1 MNLGRIFFFILL
13 VFSLNV
19 VAADDASR
27 LEAAKKALQSSDEI
41 EQFRGYNECKTIYL
55 RANLNKNTDLARD
68 ALSGIVKG
76 GEVLGIDVAKY
87 KTELA
92 KLQPAT
98 KPTVIASP
106 AVTTTAPIVK
116 QTEVLQK
123 QLIFPKEYLKT
134 PAVQPKEAANNFLTP
149 TSAQLFNTTEST
161 KTAAEAPSP
170 KQHRLLDAKF
180 KDTGLELLFDTP
192 IETKEIHLSKI
203 IESDKQR
210 FRYIIDF
217 ESGKL
222 VKDKLLENNNIGKLR
237 LGQYD
242 AKTLR
247 LVIEHSQAIAV
258 KPVASGKS
266 VFIDLS
272 LQPAAKEPTAK
283 PAAVVQ
289 QTPPSDLPP
298 LPPLLGAFP
307 PATITTLPPITNV
320 TPRDRSKKV
329 IVIDPGHGGKDSG
342 ATGNG
347 YMEKNIVL
355 EIGLELSEQLKA
367 MGYTVYMTRSTDV
380 FIELKDRTKFA
391 NDKMADLFLSIHAN
405 AIPKGADANA
415 AYGIETYFLSPGR
428 SERAMRVAAL
438 ENSEDMGAMGEFGK
452 LSFLNVLNTEKIIA
466 SNKLAIDIQ
475 KGVLNN
481 LRKQFPNVKD
491 NGARE
496 APFWVLVGAQ
506 MPAILLE
513 TGYISNPDESARIAD
528 HKYQKW
534 MVEGMIDGV
543 KHYFANNP

>member
-1 MNLGRIFFFILL
+1 MKLGQIFFL
-13 VFSLNV
+13 VLVLFSLNV
-19 VAADDASR
+19 IAADDASR
-27 LEAAKKALQSSDEI
+27 LDAAKKALQSNDEI

-68 ALSGIVKG
+68 ALIGIVKG
-76 GEVLGIDVAKY
+76 GETLGIDVSKY

-92 KLQPAT
+92 KLQPAIST
-98 KPTVIASP
+98 P
-106 AVTTTAPIVK
+106 AAPIVTTPPAASK
-116 QTEVLQK
+116 SLETLQK
-123 QLIFPKEYLKT
+123 PLVFPKEYMKV
-134 PAVQPKEAANNFLTP
+134 PAVQTKETQNTFLAP
-149 TSAQLFNTTEST
+149 TTGVQLLKLAEPIKVSAESET
-161 KTAAEAPSP
+161 KR
-170 KQHRLLDAKF
+170 HRLIDTKW
-180 KDTGLELLFDTP
+180 KDTGLELIFDTS
-192 IETKEIHLSKI
+192 INANEIHLSKI

-210 FRYIIDF
+210 FRYIIDID
-217 ESGKL
+217 SATLPQTKI
-222 VKDKLLENNNIGKLR
+222 LEHKKINQIR
-237 LGQYD
+237 MAQYD
-242 AKTLR
+242 SKTLR
-247 LVIEHSQAIAV
+247 MVIEHNQALGI
-258 KPVASGKS
+258 KPVATGFS

-272 LQPAAKEPTAK
+272 LQAVIKEQSSISSPPVALLKPPAPE
-283 PAAVVQ
+283 
-289 QTPPSDLPP
+289 LPP
-298 LPPLLGAFP
+298 LIEALPPLV
-307 PATITTLPPITNV
+307 NV
-320 TPRDRSKKV
+320 TRKDRSRKV

-355 EIGLELSEQLKA
+355 QIGLELEEALKA
-367 MGYTVYMTRSTDV
+367 IGYTVYMTRSTDV

-405 AIPKGADANA
+405 AIPKGSDPNA

-438 ENSEDMGAMGEFGK
+438 ENSEDMGEMGEFGK

-528 HKYQKW
+528 SKYQKW

>member
-1 MNLGRIFFFILL
+1 MNLGRIFFFILVVL
-13 VFSLNV
+13 SLSV
-19 VAADDASR
+19 IAADDVSR
-27 LEAAKKALQSSDEI
+27 LDAAKKALQSGDEI

-76 GEVLGIDVAKY
+76 GEALGIDVTKY
-87 KTELA
+87 KAELT
-92 KLQPAT
+92 KLQPA
-98 KPTVIASP
+98 PFVAAAP
-106 AVTTTAPIVK
+106 AVKPVETA
-116 QTEVLQK
+116 QK
-123 QLIFPKEYLKT
+123 PLIFPKEYLKA
-134 PAVQPKEAANNFLTP
+134 PAAQPKEAGNTFLAP
-149 TSAQLFNTTEST
+149 TSAQLFDLKEPV
-161 KTAAEAPSP
+161 KAPSESP
-170 KQHRLLDAKF
+170 LVKQHRLLDAKW
-180 KDTGLELLFDTP
+180 KNTGLELLFDTP
-192 IETKEIHLSKI
+192 IDAKEIRLSKI

-210 FRYIIDF
+210 FRYIIDID
-217 ESGKL
+217 SGKL
-222 VKDKLLENNNIGKLR
+222 PFEKSLEHKNVDKLR

-242 AKTLR
+242 SKTLR

-258 KPVASGKS
+258 KPVSSGSS

-272 LQPAAKEPTAK
+272 LQALAKESSTK
-283 PAAVVQ
+283 PIPVSQAPAL
-289 QTPPSDLPP
+289 DLPP

-307 PATITTLPPITNV
+307 PSIMTLPPLTNV

-342 ATGNG
+342 AIGNG

-355 EIGLELSEQLKA
+355 DISLELSEQLKA
-367 MGYTVYMTRSTDV
+367 MGYTVYMTRSSDV

-391 NDKMADLFLSIHAN
+391 NDKTADLFLSIHAN

-415 AYGIETYFLSPGR
+415 AYGLETYYLSPGR

-438 ENSEDMGAMGEFGK
+438 ENSEDMGEMGAFGK

-528 HKYQKW
+528 GKYQKW
-534 MVEGMIDGV
+534 MVEGMIDGI

>member
-1 MNLGRIFFFILL
+1 LGQIFFLII
-13 VFSLNV
+13 VFLTITIH
-19 VAADDASR
+19 AADDVSR
-27 LEAAKKALQSSDEI
+27 LEAAKKALESRDEI

-76 GEVLGIDVAKY
+76 GEALGIDVSKY
-87 KTELA
+87 KGELA
-92 KLQPAT
+92 KLQPQVAPLIVSSAPAIKSSESSQ
-98 KPTVIASP
+98 KPLV
-106 AVTTTAPIVK
+106 
-116 QTEVLQK
+116 
-123 QLIFPKEYLKT
+123 FPKEYLK
-134 PAVQPKEAANNFLTP
+134 APKTETKEPFLTP
-149 TSAQLFNTTEST
+149 SSTQLFKLAEPLKTTTEKEST
-161 KTAAEAPSP
+161 
-170 KQHRLLDAKF
+170 KQHRLVDMKW
-180 KDTGLELLFDTP
+180 KNSGLELFFDTP
-192 IETKEIHLSKI
+192 LETNELHLSKI
-203 IESDKQR
+203 IESEKQR
-210 FRYIIDF
+210 FRYIIDIDG
-217 ESGKL
+217 GKL
-222 VKDKLLENNNIGKLR
+222 LQEKAIENKNINKIR
-237 LGQYD
+237 LGQYN
-242 AKTLR
+242 ANTLR

-258 KPVASGKS
+258 KPVANGVS

-272 LQPAAKEPTAK
+272 LQSLTKEPSPVKA
-283 PAAVVQ
+283 PIVV
-289 QTPPSDLPP
+289 PPQVQDLPP
-298 LPPLLGAFP
+298 LPPLLGSLA
-307 PATITTLPPITNV
+307 TLPPITNV

-347 YMEKNIVL
+347 YMEKEIVL
-355 EIGLELSEQLKA
+355 QIGLELYEQLKA

-438 ENSEDMGAMGEFGK
+438 ENSEDMGEMGAFGK

-513 TGYISNPDESARIAD
+513 TGYISNPEESARIAD
-528 HKYQKW
+528 AKYQKW
-534 MVEGMIDGV
+534 MVDGMIDGV

>member
-1 MNLGRIFFFILL
+1 LNLGRIFFFILVVL
-13 VFSLNV
+13 SLDTI
-19 VAADDASR
+19 AADDLSR

-68 ALSGIVKG
+68 ALSGIIKG
-76 GEVLGIDVAKY
+76 GDVLGIDVAKY

-92 KLQPAT
+92 KLQPAPAAS
-98 KPTVIASP
+98 KPITVEPVVAAAS
-106 AVTTTAPIVK
+106 IVK
-116 QTEVLQK
+116 PEAPQK

-134 PAVQPKEAANNFLTP
+134 PSAQPKEAGSSFLTP
-149 TSAQLFNTTEST
+149 SSAQLFNLTEPI
-161 KTAAEAPSP
+161 KAPAEAPAV
-170 KQHRLLDAKF
+170 KHHRLLDAKF
-180 KDTGLELLFDTP
+180 KDAGLELIFDTP
-192 IETKEIHLSKI
+192 IETKEVHLSKI
-203 IESDKQR
+203 IESEKQR
-210 FRYIIDF
+210 FRYIIDID
-217 ESGKL
+217 SGKL
-222 VKDKLLENNNIGKLR
+222 SQEKVLEHKNINKLR

-258 KPVASGKS
+258 KPVASGSS

-272 LQPAAKEPTAK
+272 LQGLTKEPSAK
-283 PAAVVQ
+283 PTPVVPAQ
-289 QTPPSDLPP
+289 ILDLPP

-307 PATITTLPPITNV
+307 PSTITTMPPLANV

-355 EIGLELSEQLKA
+355 QIGLELSEQLKA

-391 NDKMADLFLSIHAN
+391 NDKMADLFLSVHAN

-415 AYGIETYFLSPGR
+415 AYGLETYYLSPGR

-438 ENSEDMGAMGEFGK
+438 ENSEDMGEMGAFGK

-513 TGYISNPDESARIAD
+513 TGYISNPEESARIAD
-528 HKYQKW
+528 GKYQKW

>member
-1 MNLGRIFFFILL
+1 MA
-13 VFSLNV
+13 V
-19 VAADDASR
+19 DDAAR
-27 LEAAKKALQSSDEI
+27 LDAAKKALQSNDEI

-55 RANLNKNTDLARD
+55 RANLNKNTDLARE
-68 ALSGIVKG
+68 ALGGIVKG
-76 GEVLGIDVAKY
+76 GNILGIDVAKY
-87 KTELA
+87 KAELA
-92 KLQPAT
+92 KLQPVAPAAT
-98 KPTVIASP
+98 TIAP
-106 AVTTTAPIVK
+106 AAVVAAAPIK
-116 QTEVLQK
+116 PSETLQK
-123 QLIFPKEYLKT
+123 PLVFPKEYVKAT
-134 PAVQPKEAANNFLTP
+134 TAEPKEVSNNFLTP
-149 TSAQLFNTTEST
+149 TSTQLFKLAEPL
-161 KTAAEAPSP
+161 KAAADVSLV
-170 KQHRLLDAKF
+170 KRHRLMDTKW

-192 IETKEIHLSKI
+192 IEAKDIHLSKI

-210 FRYIIDF
+210 FRYIIDIDQ
-217 ESGKL
+217 STLSQTKI
-222 VKDKLLENNNIGKLR
+222 LEHKNINQVR
-237 LGQYD
+237 LAQYD

-247 LVIEHSQAIAV
+247 LVIEHNQAIAI
-258 KPVASGKS
+258 KPIPTGSS
-266 VFIDLS
+266 VYIELS
-272 LQPAAKEPTAK
+272 LQPVAKERTA
-283 PAAVVQ
+283 PPVPLIQPPVV
-289 QTPPSDLPP
+289 TLPP
-298 LPPLLGAFP
+298 LIEALPPLV
-307 PATITTLPPITNV
+307 NV

-355 EIGLELSEQLKA
+355 QVSLELSEELKA
-367 MGYTVYMTRSTDV
+367 MGYTVYMTRSTDT

-391 NDKMADLFLSIHAN
+391 NDKMADLFLSVHAN

-438 ENSEDMGAMGEFGK
+438 ENSEDMGEMGQYGK

-506 MPAILLE
+506 MPAILFE
-513 TGYISNPDESARIAD
+513 MGYISNPDESARIAD
-528 HKYQKW
+528 SKYQKW

>member
-1 MNLGRIFFFILL
+1 MNLGRIFFFIL
-13 VFSLNV
+13 V
-19 VAADDASR
+19 VLSFNIIAADDLSR
-27 LEAAKKALQSSDEI
+27 LDTAKKALQSSDEI

-76 GEVLGIDVAKY
+76 GEVLGIDVSKY
-87 KTELA
+87 KSELA
-92 KLQPAT
+92 KLQPVPTSVVAT
-98 KPTVIASP
+98 VVKSVDTV
-106 AVTTTAPIVK
+106 
-116 QTEVLQK
+116 QK
-123 QLIFPKEYLKT
+123 SLVFPKEYLKT
-134 PAVQPKEAANNFLTP
+134 PAVQTKEVVNNFLTP
-149 TSAQLFNTTEST
+149 TSAQLFNKVEPIKAPLEVPSVKYHQLIDT
-161 KTAAEAPSP
+161 KW
-170 KQHRLLDAKF
+170 

-192 IETKEIHLSKI
+192 VETKEIHVSKI

-210 FRYIIDF
+210 FRYIIDID
-217 ESGKL
+217 SGRLSQEKSL
-222 VKDKLLENNNIGKLR
+222 EHKNIDKFR
-237 LGQYD
+237 LAQYN

-258 KPVASGKS
+258 KPVARGSA
-266 VFIDLS
+266 VFIDLP
-272 LQPAAKEPTAK
+272 LQEPAKEPSTK
-283 PAAVVQ
+283 PTSVTQAAVV
-289 QTPPSDLPP
+289 DLPP
-298 LPPLLGAFP
+298 LPPLLGASP
-307 PATITTLPPITNV
+307 TPINTITTLPPIANV
-320 TPRDRSKKV
+320 TPRDRSKKI

-355 EIGLELSEQLKA
+355 EIGLELFEQLKA

-391 NDKMADLFLSIHAN
+391 NDKMADLFLSVHAN
-405 AIPKGADANA
+405 AIPKGTDVNA
-415 AYGIETYFLSPGR
+415 AYGLETYYLSPGR

-438 ENSEDMGAMGEFGK
+438 ENSEDMGEMGAFGK

>member
-1 MNLGRIFFFILL
+1 MKTGYAFFFILVVL
-13 VFSLNV
+13 SFSAI
-19 VAADDASR
+19 AADDLSR

-41 EQFRGYNECKTIYL
+41 EQFRGYNEYKTIYL

-68 ALSGIVKG
+68 ALNGIVRG
-76 GEVLGIDVAKY
+76 GDALGIDISKY

-92 KLQPAT
+92 KLQPT
-98 KPTVIASP
+98 P
-106 AVTTTAPIVK
+106 AVAVASVIKPVAI
-116 QTEVLQK
+116 EQK
-123 QLIFPKEYLKT
+123 PLTFPKEYLKT
-134 PAVQPKEAANNFLTP
+134 PIVQPKEAENSFLTP
-149 TSAQLFNTTEST
+149 TSAQLFNLPEPI
-161 KTAAEAPSP
+161 KAMIEVPLE
-170 KQHRLLDAKF
+170 KQHRLVDAKW
-180 KDTGLELLFDTP
+180 KDTGLELLFDNHIDP
-192 IETKEIHLSKI
+192 KEIHLSKI
-203 IESDKQR
+203 IESEKQR
-210 FRYIIDF
+210 FRYIIDIDF
-217 ESGKL
+217 GKL
-222 VKDKLLENNNIGKLR
+222 SQEKILENKNINKVR

-242 AKTLR
+242 AKKLR
-247 LVIEHSQAIAV
+247 LVIEHSKAIAV
-258 KPVASGKS
+258 KPTTSGSS

-272 LQPAAKEPTAK
+272 LQAPGKEPPIK
-283 PAAVVQ
+283 PTSIIQ
-289 QTPPSDLPP
+289 PPIFDLPP
-298 LPPLLGAFP
+298 LPPLLG
-307 PATITTLPPITNV
+307 TLPPLANV

-355 EIGLELSEQLKA
+355 QIGLELSEQLKA
-367 MGYTVYMTRSTDV
+367 MGYTVYMTRSSDV

-391 NDKMADLFLSIHAN
+391 NDRMADLFLSIHAN

-415 AYGIETYFLSPGR
+415 AYGLETYYLSPGR

-438 ENSEDMGAMGEFGK
+438 ENSEDMGEMGAFGK

-481 LRKQFPNVKD
+481 LRKLFPNVKD

-528 HKYQKW
+528 PKYQKW
-534 MVEGMIDGV
+534 MVEGMLDGV

>member
-1 MNLGRIFFFILL
+1 MKLGHIFFLVL
-13 VFSLNV
+13 VVFSLNV
-19 VAADDASR
+19 IAADDVSR
-27 LEAAKKALQSSDEI
+27 LDAAKKALQSNDEI
-41 EQFRGYNECKTIYL
+41 EQFRGYNEFKTIYL

-68 ALSGIVKG
+68 ALIGIVKG
-76 GEVLGIDVAKY
+76 GETLGIDVSKY

-92 KLQPAT
+92 KLQPVVST
-98 KPTVIASP
+98 P
-106 AVTTTAPIVK
+106 AAPIVAVASVAAAK
-116 QTEVLQK
+116 SSETLQK
-123 QLIFPKEYLKT
+123 PLVFPKEYMKV
-134 PAVQPKEAANNFLTP
+134 PAVQTKETPNTFLTP
-149 TSAQLFNTTEST
+149 TSTQLFKLAEPIKISSENESV
-161 KTAAEAPSP
+161 KR
-170 KQHRLLDAKF
+170 HRLIETKW

-192 IETKEIHLSKI
+192 VNANEIHLSKI

-210 FRYIIDF
+210 FRYIIDID
-217 ESGKL
+217 SATLSQTKM
-222 VKDKLLENNNIGKLR
+222 LEHKKINQIR
-237 LGQYD
+237 MAQYD
-242 AKTLR
+242 SKTLR
-247 LVIEHSQAIAV
+247 MVIEHNQAIAI
-258 KPVASGKS
+258 KPVAAGSS
-266 VFIDLS
+266 VYIDLS
-272 LQPAAKEPTAK
+272 LQTAIKEQPVAPPVAILKPPAPE
-283 PAAVVQ
+283 
-289 QTPPSDLPP
+289 LPP
-298 LPPLLGAFP
+298 LIEALPPLV
-307 PATITTLPPITNV
+307 NV
-320 TPRDRSKKV
+320 TRKDRSRKV

-342 ATGNG
+342 ATANG

-355 EIGLELSEQLKA
+355 EIGLELSDQLKA

-438 ENSEDMGAMGEFGK
+438 ENSEDMGEMGEFGK

-513 TGYISNPDESARIAD
+513 TGYISNPEESARIAD
-528 HKYQKW
+528 SKYQKW

>member
-1 MNLGRIFFFILL
+1 LKLGYILFLILL
-13 VFSLNV
+13 SLSFN
-19 VAADDASR
+19 AFCADDVSR
-27 LEAAKKALQSSDEI
+27 LDAAKKALQSNDEI

-68 ALSGIVKG
+68 ALIGIVKG
-76 GEVLGIDVAKY
+76 GETLGIDVSKY

-92 KLQPAT
+92 KLQPPISTPLA
-98 KPTVIASP
+98 PIA
-106 AVTTTAPIVK
+106 TTAPVVAVK
-116 QTEVLQK
+116 SQDALQK
-123 QLIFPKEYLKT
+123 PLVFPKEYMKV
-134 PAVQPKEAANNFLTP
+134 PAVQTKEAPNTFLTP
-149 TSAQLFNTTEST
+149 TSAQLFKRSEPIQVSTESESL
-161 KTAAEAPSP
+161 KR
-170 KQHRLLDAKF
+170 HRLVETKW
-180 KDTGLELLFDTP
+180 KDTGLELLFDTSVNAN
-192 IETKEIHLSKI
+192 EIHLSKI

-210 FRYIIDF
+210 FRYIIDIDAATL
-217 ESGKL
+217 SQTKI
-222 VKDKLLENNNIGKLR
+222 LEHKSINQIRIAQYDSKKLR
-237 LGQYD
+237 M
-242 AKTLR
+242 
-247 LVIEHSQAIAV
+247 VIEHNQAIAV
-258 KPVASGKS
+258 KPVVSGTS
-266 VFIDLS
+266 VFIDLA
-272 LQPAAKEPTAK
+272 LQAVAKEPSVKAT
-283 PAAVVQ
+283 PAVQ
-289 QTPPSDLPP
+289 APLADLPP
-298 LPPLLGAFP
+298 LPPLLGTFP
-307 PATITTLPPITNV
+307 SAITTLPPLTTV

-342 ATGNG
+342 AVGNG

-355 EIGLELSEQLKA
+355 EIGMELSDQLKA

-391 NDKMADLFLSIHAN
+391 NDKGADLFLSIHAN
-405 AIPKGADANA
+405 AIPKGSDANA

-438 ENSEDMGAMGEFGK
+438 ENSDDMGEMGEFGK

-475 KGVLNN
+475 KGVLTN

-528 HKYQKW
+528 SKYQKW

>member
-1 MNLGRIFFFILL
+1 LNLGRIFFFILL
-13 VFSLNV
+13 VLSLNII
-19 VAADDASR
+19 AADDFSR
-27 LEAAKKALQSSDEI
+27 LGAAKKALQSSDEI

-68 ALSGIVKG
+68 ALNEIVKG
-76 GEVLGIDVAKY
+76 GEVLGIDVSKY
-87 KTELA
+87 KSELA

-98 KPTVIASP
+98 VVA
-106 AVTTTAPIVK
+106 TTAPVVK
-116 QTEVLQK
+116 AVETTQK
-123 QLIFPKEYLKT
+123 PLVFPKEYLKT
-134 PAVQPKEAANNFLTP
+134 PAAQPKEASNNFLTP
-149 TSAQLFNTTEST
+149 NAQLFSNIEPIKSPI
-161 KTAAEAPSP
+161 EAPLV

-192 IETKEIHLSKI
+192 VEAKDVHLSKI

-210 FRYIIDF
+210 FRYIIDID
-217 ESGKL
+217 SGKL
-222 VKDKLLENNNIGKLR
+222 VKEKQLESKNITKLR

-247 LVIEHSQAIAV
+247 LVIEHSEAIAV
-258 KPVASGKS
+258 KPVARGTS
-266 VFIDLS
+266 VFIDLA
-272 LQPAAKEPTAK
+272 LQEAAKELLTK
-283 PAAVVQ
+283 
-289 QTPPSDLPP
+289 QTPTVKAPPLDLPP
-298 LPPLLGAFP
+298 LPPLLGSLP
-307 PATITTLPPITNV
+307 SSITTLPPITTV

-391 NDKMADLFLSIHAN
+391 NDKMADLFLSVHAN

-415 AYGIETYFLSPGR
+415 AYGLETYYLSPGR

-438 ENSEDMGAMGEFGK
+438 ENSENMGEMGAFGK

>member
-1 MNLGRIFFFILL
+1 MKLGHVFFFILVIL
-13 VFSLNV
+13 SLSLNV
-19 VAADDASR
+19 IAADDLSR

-76 GEVLGIDVAKY
+76 GEVLGIDVTKY
-87 KTELA
+87 KSELA
-92 KLQPAT
+92 KLQPA
-98 KPTVIASP
+98 PV
-106 AVTTTAPIVK
+106 AVTTPVITVTPVVK
-116 QTEVLQK
+116 QFETSQK
-123 QLIFPKEYLKT
+123 PLVFPKEYLKT
-134 PAVQPKEAANNFLTP
+134 PAVQPKEVANNFLVP
-149 TSAQLFNTTEST
+149 TSAQLFNH
-161 KTAAEAPSP
+161 AEQVKAPAEVSLA
-170 KQHRLLDAKF
+170 KQHRLIDTKW

-192 IETKEIHLSKI
+192 IEAKDIHLSKI
-203 IESDKQR
+203 IESEKQR
-210 FRYIIDF
+210 FRYIIDID
-217 ESGKL
+217 SGKL
-222 VKDKLLENNNIGKLR
+222 SQEKILEHKNINKLR

-242 AKTLR
+242 SKTLR
-247 LVIEHSQAIAV
+247 LVVEHSQAIGV
-258 KPVASGKS
+258 KPIVNGSS

-272 LQPAAKEPTAK
+272 LQVLSKEPFTK
-283 PAAVVQ
+283 PAPVA
-289 QTPPSDLPP
+289 QTPALDLPP

-307 PATITTLPPITNV
+307 PSITTLPPLANV

-355 EIGLELSEQLKA
+355 EIGLELAEQLKA
-367 MGYTVYMTRSTDV
+367 MGYTVHMTRSTDV

-405 AIPKGADANA
+405 AIPKGADVNA
-415 AYGIETYFLSPGR
+415 AYGLETYYLSPGR

-438 ENSEDMGAMGEFGK
+438 ENSEDMGEMGAFGK

>member
-1 MNLGRIFFFILL
+1 MKLGQIFFLILIL
-13 VFSLNV
+13 FSLTV
-19 VAADDASR
+19 IAADDVSR
-27 LEAAKKALQSSDEI
+27 LDAAKKALQSNDEI

-68 ALSGIVKG
+68 ALVGIVKG
-76 GEVLGIDVAKY
+76 GEILGIDISKY

-92 KLQPAT
+92 KLQPVISS
-98 KPTVIASP
+98 PTIVA
-106 AVTTTAPIVK
+106 TAPVVAVK
-116 QTEVLQK
+116 PSETLQK
-123 QLIFPKEYLKT
+123 PLVFPKEYMKV
-134 PAVQPKEAANNFLTP
+134 PGVQTKEAPNSFLTP
-149 TSAQLFNTTEST
+149 TGAQLFKLAEPIKISAESET
-161 KTAAEAPSP
+161 VKRR
-170 KQHRLLDAKF
+170 RLLETKW

-192 IETKEIHLSKI
+192 VNASEIHLSKI

-210 FRYIIDF
+210 FRYIIDID
-217 ESGKL
+217 SATLSQTKI
-222 VKDKLLENNNIGKLR
+222 LEHKNINQIR
-237 LGQYD
+237 MAQYD
-242 AKTLR
+242 SKTLR
-247 LVIEHSQAIAV
+247 MVIEHNQAITI
-258 KPVASGKS
+258 KPVTSGS
-266 VFIDLS
+266 SIYIDLS
-272 LQPAAKEPTAK
+272 LQTMTKEQPAP
-283 PAAVVQ
+283 PVAAVLKAPV
-289 QTPPSDLPP
+289 PELPP
-298 LPPLLGAFP
+298 LIEALPPLV
-307 PATITTLPPITNV
+307 NV
-320 TPRDRSKKV
+320 TRKDRSKKV

-342 ATGNG
+342 AVGNG

-355 EIGLELSEQLKA
+355 QISLELSDQLKA

-438 ENSEDMGAMGEFGK
+438 ENSEDMGEMGEFGK

-513 TGYISNPDESARIAD
+513 TGYISNPDESIRIAD
-528 HKYQKW
+528 SKYQKW
-534 MVEGMIDGV
+534 MVEGIIDGV

>member
-1 MNLGRIFFFILL
+1 M

-19 VAADDASR
+19 IAADDVSR
-27 LEAAKKALQSSDEI
+27 LDAAKKALQSGDEI

-68 ALSGIVKG
+68 ALGGIVKG
-76 GEVLGIDVAKY
+76 GELLGIDVSKY
-87 KTELA
+87 KAELT
-92 KLQPAT
+92 KLQPAPIIAVAPVI
-98 KPTVIASP
+98 KPSEPT
-106 AVTTTAPIVK
+106 
-116 QTEVLQK
+116 QK
-123 QLIFPKEYLKT
+123 PLVFPKEYLKT
-134 PAVQPKEAANNFLTP
+134 PAIQPKDPSNNFLTP
-149 TSAQLFNTTEST
+149 TSAQLFGNVEVLKS
-161 KTAAEAPSP
+161 PSETP
-170 KQHRLLDAKF
+170 LAKQHRLLDAKF

-192 IETKEIHLSKI
+192 VEAKEVHLSKI

-210 FRYIIDF
+210 FRYIIDID
-217 ESGKL
+217 SGKL
-222 VKDKLLENNNIGKLR
+222 VKEKLLEHKNITKLR

-247 LVIEHSQAIAV
+247 LVIEHSQAIGL
-258 KPVASGKS
+258 KTVANGSS

-272 LQPAAKEPTAK
+272 LQALAKETVSK
-283 PAAVVQ
+283 PAPTVQ
-289 QTPPSDLPP
+289 APALDLPP

-307 PATITTLPPITNV
+307 PMITTLPPLTNV

-367 MGYTVYMTRSTDV
+367 LGYTVYMTRSTDV

-391 NDKMADLFLSIHAN
+391 NDKMADLFLSVHAN

-438 ENSEDMGAMGEFGK
+438 ENSEDMGEMGAFGK

-513 TGYISNPDESARIAD
+513 TGYISHPEESTRIAD

>member
-1 MNLGRIFFFILL
+1 M
-13 VFSLNV
+13 
-19 VAADDASR
+19 AADDTAR
-27 LEAAKKALQSSDEI
+27 LDAAKKALQSNDEI

-55 RANLNKNTDLARD
+55 RANLNKNTDLARE
-68 ALSGIVKG
+68 ALGGIVKG
-76 GEVLGIDVAKY
+76 GNILGIDVAKY
-87 KTELA
+87 KAELA
-92 KLQPAT
+92 KLQPVTPAAT
-98 KPTVIASP
+98 PIAP
-106 AVTTTAPIVK
+106 VAVVSTAPIK
-116 QTEVLQK
+116 SSETLQK
-123 QLIFPKEYLKT
+123 PLVFPKEYMKAT
-134 PAVQPKEAANNFLTP
+134 TAEPKEVSNNFLTP
-149 TSAQLFNTTEST
+149 TSTQLF
-161 KTAAEAPSP
+161 KLAEPIKASSDVSLV
-170 KQHRLLDAKF
+170 KRHRLMDTKW
-180 KDTGLELLFDTP
+180 KDTGLELLFDSP
-192 IETKEIHLSKI
+192 IEAKDIHLSKI

-210 FRYIIDF
+210 FRYIIDIDQATL
-217 ESGKL
+217 SQTKI
-222 VKDKLLENNNIGKLR
+222 LEHKNINQVR
-237 LGQYD
+237 LAQYD

-247 LVIEHSQAIAV
+247 LVIEHNQAIAI
-258 KPVASGKS
+258 KPIPTGSS
-266 VFIDLS
+266 VYIELS
-272 LQPAAKEPTAK
+272 LQPVLKERTA
-283 PAAVVQ
+283 PPVPLIQPPVVA
-289 QTPPSDLPP
+289 LPP
-298 LPPLLGAFP
+298 LIEALPPLM
-307 PATITTLPPITNV
+307 NV

-355 EIGLELSEQLKA
+355 QVSLELFEELKA
-367 MGYTVYMTRSTDV
+367 MGYTVYMTRSTDI

-391 NDKMADLFLSIHAN
+391 NDKMADLFLSVHAN

-438 ENSEDMGAMGEFGK
+438 ENSEDMGEMGQYGK

-506 MPAILLE
+506 MPAILFE
-513 TGYISNPDESARIAD
+513 MGYISNPDESARIAD
-528 HKYQKW
+528 PKYQKW

>member
-1 MNLGRIFFFILL
+1 MKLGYILFLILL
-13 VFSLNV
+13 LLSFN
-19 VAADDASR
+19 AFCADDASR
-27 LEAAKKALQSSDEI
+27 LDAAKKALQSNDEI

-68 ALSGIVKG
+68 ALIGIVKG
-76 GEVLGIDVAKY
+76 GETLGIDVSKY
-87 KTELA
+87 KTDLA
-92 KLQPAT
+92 KLQPTISTPAT
-98 KPTVIASP
+98 PIA
-106 AVTTTAPIVK
+106 ATAPVVAVK
-116 QTEVLQK
+116 SSETLQK
-123 QLIFPKEYLKT
+123 PLVFPKEYMKVS
-134 PAVQPKEAANNFLTP
+134 AVQAKEAPNTFLTP
-149 TSAQLFNTTEST
+149 TGTQLFKLAEPIKVSAESESI
-161 KTAAEAPSP
+161 KR
-170 KQHRLLDAKF
+170 HRLVETKW

-192 IETKEIHLSKI
+192 VNANEIHISKI

-210 FRYIIDF
+210 FRYIIDIDAATL
-217 ESGKL
+217 SQTKI
-222 VKDKLLENNNIGKLR
+222 LEHKNINQIR
-237 LGQYD
+237 IAQYD
-242 AKTLR
+242 SKTLR
-247 LVIEHSQAIAV
+247 MVIEHNQAIAI
-258 KPVASGKS
+258 KPVTAGSS
-266 VFIDLS
+266 VYINLA
-272 LQPAAKEPTAK
+272 LQAITKEQPAAPV
-283 PAAVVQ
+283 AAVLKAPV
-289 QTPPSDLPP
+289 PELPP
-298 LPPLLGAFP
+298 LIEALPPLV
-307 PATITTLPPITNV
+307 NV
-320 TPRDRSKKV
+320 TRKDRSHKV

-342 ATGNG
+342 AVGNG
-347 YMEKNIVL
+347 YMEKKIVL
-355 EIGLELSEQLKA
+355 EIGMELFEQLKA

-405 AIPKGADANA
+405 AIPKGSDANA

-438 ENSEDMGAMGEFGK
+438 ENSEDMGEMGEFGK

-475 KGVLNN
+475 KGVLSN

-528 HKYQKW
+528 SKYQKW
-534 MVEGMIDGV
+534 MVEGMLDGV

>member
-1 MNLGRIFFFILL
+1 MKLVQIFFLILVVL
-13 VFSLNV
+13 SLNIS
-19 VAADDASR
+19 AADDVSR
-27 LEAAKKALQSSDEI
+27 LQAAKKALESHDEI

-76 GEVLGIDVAKY
+76 GETLGIDVAKY
-87 KTELA
+87 KSELT
-92 KLQPAT
+92 KLQPQITSTSPSPVAAT
-98 KPTVIASP
+98 PIAMAKPSE
-106 AVTTTAPIVK
+106 AP
-116 QTEVLQK
+116 QK
-123 QLIFPKEYLKT
+123 SLVFPKEYIKASSAPT
-134 PAVQPKEAANNFLTP
+134 KESFLTP
-149 TSAQLFNTTEST
+149 TSTELFKQAEPIKTPTE
-161 KTAAEAPSP
+161 KEPV
-170 KQHRLLDAKF
+170 KRHRLVDAKW
-180 KDTGLELLFDTP
+180 KDSGLELLFDTP
-192 IETKEIHLSKI
+192 IETKDVHLSKI

-210 FRYIIDF
+210 FRYIVDID
-217 ESGKL
+217 SGKL
-222 VKDKLLENNNIGKLR
+222 SQEKVLEHKNINKLR

-247 LVIEHSQAIAV
+247 LVIEHSQAISV
-258 KPVASGKS
+258 KPIVSGSS
-266 VFIDLS
+266 VFIDFS
-272 LQPAAKEPTAK
+272 FQAPAKELSIKPTPVA
-283 PAAVVQ
+283 PVL
-289 QTPPSDLPP
+289 DLPP
-298 LPPLLGAFP
+298 LPPLLGP
-307 PATITTLPPITNV
+307 PPILSTSSALDNV

-342 ATGNG
+342 AIGNG
-347 YMEKNIVL
+347 YMEKDIVL
-355 EIGLELSEQLKA
+355 QIGLELSEQLKA

-391 NDKMADLFLSIHAN
+391 NDKMADLFLSVHAN

-438 ENSEDMGAMGEFGK
+438 ENSEDMGEMGAFGK

-475 KGVLNN
+475 KGVLSN